1 MNKYKH
7 WAFLLDYDTTCITKV
22 FAASKTFPLHIFQ
35 VLACLQFRQSFFFFN
50 MHLCYSWSCRT
61 VLATYILYSHL

>member
-7 WAFLLDYDTTCITKV
+7 WAFLLDYDTTCIIIKV

-35 VLACLQFRQSFFFFN
+35 VLACLQFRQSFFF
-50 MHLCYSWSCRT
+50 
-61 VLATYILYSHL
+61 